1 MCLEEKKKKMC
12 LEYSDGLGWVGQVL
26 LGFCLGWGLM
36 EVGRLFKLW
45 ALKRTLP
52 RRTSVS
58 RSGSVG
64 GEVGLEYATTN
75 GCFFSSGHLE
85 VSSQGSGM
93 GWEQLCSILWSGPV
107 KKPPGHTV
115 YEDSALCCSGHPLL
129 CILGQLTHA
138 QNWSSVF
145 HFQSLHHKSLLR
157 MFL

>member
-1 MCLEEKKKKMC
+1 
-12 LEYSDGLGWVGQVL
+12 
-26 LGFCLGWGLM
+26 M
-36 EVGRLFKLW
+36 EVGRLFKLR

-58 RSGSVG
+58 RSDSVA

-75 GCFFSSGHLE
+75 GCFFSSGQLE

-93 GWEQLCSILWSGPV
+93 GLEQVCCILWSGPM

-115 YEDSALCCSGHPLL
+115 YEDSALCCSRHPLL

-138 QNWSSVF
+138 QN
-145 HFQSLHHKSLLR
+145 
-157 MFL
+157 